1 MARTALWASDW
12 AGSGR
17 EWMWSSMSVDLEI
30 LRVDL
35 EGVG

>member
-1 MARTALWASDW
+1 MARTALWASDC

-30 LRVDL
+30 SRVDL